1 MPSDPA
7 DAALDIP
14 GLCLVV
20 LIGVPDDLRADFAR
34 RHFAPEEVKTSLEAA
49 AERLTRG
56 LLTVLDA
63 PHLRA
68 ADRAGAAKLARDQN
82 VQAVALVLDPPLAL
96 SDMQTRQEVADLHR
110 ELGGHDSPGLR
121 VEGFHTAH
129 RLRSRAE
136 LNSAHLRRVPLKPDR
151 RELHGPFDLIGDVH
165 GCLPELL
172 ELLSGLGY
180 SGLGYTVSG
189 ALHVTP
195 PAGRT
200 LIFLG
205 DLGDRGPDTPG
216 VLRLVIGM
224 VQAGTA
230 LCVQGNHDA
239 KLLRALQGHPVRATH
254 GLEVSLE
261 QLSYEPPEFTDAVQD
276 FLTALPHHLLLDDG
290 RLVAAHAG
298 LPAHLQGRDSG
309 RVWSFALY
317 GDVAWQGQG
326 ENGLPLRKDWA
337 ATYHG
342 PALVAYGHTPVQQ
355 PRWKN
360 RTVNLDTGCVFGGQ
374 LSALRYPELTTV
386 SVPAGAVYREAGRAL
401 MEVGPEERGA

>member
-1 MPSDPA
+1 MPDLEIPA
-7 DAALDIP
+7 
-14 GLCLVV
+14 LCLVL

-34 RHFAPEEVKTSLEAA
+34 RHFAPEEVQTSLEGAS
-49 AERLTRG
+49 ERLSRG

-68 ADRAGAAKLARDQN
+68 LERAGAAQLARDQN
-82 VQAVALVLDPPLAL
+82 VQAVALVLDPPLTS
-96 SDMQTRQEVADLHR
+96 SDMQTRQDVADLHR

-121 VEGFHTAH
+121 VEGFRAAH

-136 LNSAHLRRVPLKPDR
+136 LDSVQLRRVPLKPDR
-151 RELHGPFDLIGDVH
+151 RGLHGPFDLIGDVH
-165 GCLPELL
+165 GCLT
-172 ELLSGLGY
+172 ELLSLL

-189 ALHVTP
+189 ALEVTA

-200 LIFLG
+200 AAFLG

-216 VLRLVIGM
+216 VLRLVMGM
-224 VQAGTA
+224 VQSGTA

-239 KLLRALQGHPVRATH
+239 KLLRALQGHPVRVTH

-261 QLSYEPPEFTDAVQD
+261 QLSYEPPEFGGAVRD
-276 FLTALPHHLLLDDG
+276 FLAALPHHLLLDDG

-317 GDVAWQGQG
+317 GDVERQGHD
-326 ENGLPLRKDWA
+326 ENGLPIRRDWA

-374 LSALRYPELTTV
+374 LSALRYPELSTV
-386 SVPAGAVYREAGRAL
+386 SVPAQAAYREAGRAL